1 MDWREA
7 LGVTGIENA
16 VASCC
21 LEGRDPENSIAG
33 EMIALLLELV
43 LKIASRLLAAPPFLS
58 SLCSPGDG
66 GEIPGVPPRLISYL
80 FPYCVSCFV
89 TMSLK
94 ASCSALSS
102 HRGQS
107 SALTTRR
114 GRVRRSRCCFLSF
127 PLHATGSQEKKKIEK
142 KKKAKTS
149 TGSNAGRSPLPPSQ
163 SFRDKH
169 SFVPSPPMDAFTSP
183 APAPVAKDPSARTVP
198 EVGGGGGDSETSAR
212 GLSSS

>member
-1 MDWREA
+1 M
-7 LGVTGIENA
+7 TGIENA

-89 TMSLK
+89 KMSLK

-127 PLHATGSQEKKKIEK
+127 PLHATGSQEKKIEK
-142 KKKAKTS
+142 KKEPKPAQGAMQGGHHYLRAKAFGTS
-149 TGSNAGRSPLPPSQ
+149 TALCHPLPWM
-163 SFRDKH
+163 H
-169 SFVPSPPMDAFTSP
+169 SHLLLQH
-183 APAPVAKDPSARTVP
+183 RWQRIHQHGQCRRLEG
-198 EVGGGGGDSETSAR
+198 EVVTQRPQR
-212 GLSSS
+212 GV

>member
-1 MDWREA
+1 M
-7 LGVTGIENA
+7 TGIENA

-43 LKIASRLLAAPPFLS
+43 LKIASCLLAAPPFLS

-127 PLHATGSQEKKKIEK
+127 PLHATGSQEKKIEK
-142 KKKAKTS
+142 KKSQNQHREQCRAVTITSEPKLSGQAQLCAIPSHGCIHISCSS
-149 TGSNAGRSPLPPSQ
+149 TGGKGSISTDSAG
-163 SFRDKH
+163 
-169 SFVPSPPMDAFTSP
+169 
-183 APAPVAKDPSARTVP
+183 
-198 EVGGGGGDSETSAR
+198 GWR
-212 GLSSS
+212 GRW